1 MKIISIVYIS
11 SCKLMPLLE
20 TRRLRKSGI
29 ESFVHM
35 GDELQKGK
43 EMDTAILGSY
53 GKQGTFD
60 KQSRRVQCR

>member
-1 MKIISIVYIS
+1 
-11 SCKLMPLLE
+11 MPLLE

-43 EMDTAILGSY
+43 EMDSAIVGSY
-53 GKQGTFD
+53 GKQGSFD

>member
-1 MKIISIVYIS
+1 MQ
-11 SCKLMPLLE
+11 LMPLLE
-20 TRRLRKSGI
+20 TKRLWKSGT

-43 EMDTAILGSY
+43 EMDSAILGSY

-60 KQSRRVQCR
+60 KQSRRVQLR